1 MIDFTQE
8 QFDEIKTKGEA
19 LYKSLG
25 EVYCPYFKEKVV
37 FNSYGLEHLK
47 FKGRNKTRSQ
57 NDRYMRFKLLGKAP
71 EVINLTHTLQGI
83 NVTQHFEKIRVHS
96 RTDLVL
102 KPVTYF
108 EFVAII
114 KRVRIKVILK
124 QIDNQ
129 EKFFWS
135 IIPFWGMNTE
145 TMNRILHSGDP
156 EVE

>member
-8 QFDEIKTKGEA
+8 QFNEIKTKGEA

-47 FKGRNKTRSQ
+47 FKNRNKTRSQ
-57 NDRYMRFKLLGKAP
+57 NDQYMRFKLLVIAP
-71 EVINLTHTLQGI
+71 EVIKLTHTLQG
-83 NVTQHFEKIRVHS
+83 VKETQHFEKIRVHS

-102 KPVTYF
+102 KPVTYY
-108 EFVAII
+108 EFVAIV
-114 KRVRIKVILK
+114 KRVRVKVILK

-129 EKFFWS
+129 ERLFWS
-135 IIPFWGMNTE
+135 IIPFWRMNHK
-145 TMNRILHSGDP
+145 TMNKILHEGNP
-156 EVE
+156 END